1 MKDFN
6 YQEQLLLWKKNQ
18 LLLQKKYADTPPGFS
33 SAEAEKAAWAA
44 WEEEYTRFQEHMHF
58 KINDTALPSVSSLL
72 IGREE
77 ELTAVRDTLASFHTV
92 FLYGIG
98 GIGKTAIALTYIARH
113 RPAYDHVLYVVTGK
127 GVLQAVCDDTSVPIS
142 GLLYDRKRYPALRQ
156 YYREKLSALQK
167 ISEEKKILIVI
178 DNLNTPAD
186 KDLCQFLELS
196 CDKIITTRVNYE
208 IVPEKEKLLVKA
220 LRPEHWPELIQTYS
234 SGLEPAKT
242 EQLLHYGHQVEG
254 HTLSIKMASVQASY
268 GELSGHPDNGSHI
281 TSLLSSFRL
290 KKAEWEALLYLSV
303 LAPQGMEKDL
313 FLRISGASERTLQSL
328 RNDLLIDVL
337 VMERTAEHSLEDP
350 GRETAAPSAGSEQT
364 KACLL
369 LRVHPLIAEAVKR
382 IMPPT
387 CINCSRL
394 LRGFEKYLYGDDLGV
409 GTWNRTYEEN
419 RVLEPHVFAVYET
432 FPNPAPWLGTAFE
445 EIVTFLWVQG
455 YYEEALPYAIK
466 VYESVMNYYGSNHV
480 LPGREALRVA
490 AVYHNRMDHDQALMW
505 YQKGYELLKAV
516 TPRTFEVMDQLST
529 ACGKLAKEYS
539 HRQDPVA
546 RNKYAAEYMQ
556 IAEAI
561 MQMDDKDLP
570 ESGKQR
576 FSMKRHYFLLEEA
589 KYALREGRIAVS
601 RELYAAIET
610 WMESQEDL
618 GYRKTAF
625 KELQI
630 ALLIHENQ
638 LENAEKIARENVQSA
653 CLYRGEKYKD
663 YLSQL
668 EILADVLALEKKSE
682 EAFSVYE
689 KLLTHLQR
697 DYPYEEKW
705 IRKTMDH
712 LTVSL

>member
-1 MKDFN
+1 M
-6 YQEQLLLWKKNQ
+6 
-18 LLLQKKYADTPPGFS
+18 
-33 SAEAEKAAWAA
+33 
-44 WEEEYTRFQEHMHF
+44 
-58 KINDTALPSVSSLL
+58 
-72 IGREE
+72 
-77 ELTAVRDTLASFHTV
+77 
-92 FLYGIG
+92 
-98 GIGKTAIALTYIARH
+98 
-113 RPAYDHVLYVVTGK
+113 
-127 GVLQAVCDDTSVPIS
+127 
-142 GLLYDRKRYPALRQ
+142 
-156 YYREKLSALQK
+156 
-167 ISEEKKILIVI
+167 
-178 DNLNTPAD
+178 
-186 KDLCQFLELS
+186 
-196 CDKIITTRVNYE
+196 
-208 IVPEKEKLLVKA
+208 PEKEKLLVNA
-220 LRPEHWPELIQTYS
+220 LRPEYWPELIQTYS

-242 EQLLHYGHQVEG
+242 EQLLHYGRQVEG

-303 LAPQGMEKDL
+303 LAPQGIEKDL
-313 FLRISGASERTLQSL
+313 FLRISGASEQTLRSL

-337 VMERTAEHSLEDP
+337 VMEKTAL
-350 GRETAAPSAGSEQT
+350 SAGSEKT
-364 KACLL
+364 ETRLL
-369 LRVHPLIAEAVKR
+369 LRVHPLIAEAAKR

-516 TPRTFEVMDQLST
+516 TPRSFEVMDQLST

-539 HRQDPVA
+539 YRQDPVA

-556 IAEAI
+556 VAEAI
-561 MQMDDKDLP
+561 MQMNDKDLP
-570 ESGKQR
+570 ESEKQR

-610 WMESQEDL
+610 WMESQENL

-638 LENAEKIARENVQSA
+638 LEDAEKIARENVQSA

-668 EILADVLALEKKSE
+668 EILADVLALEKKSA

-689 KLLTHLQR
+689 KILTHLQR

>member
-1 MKDFN
+1 MKDFD
-6 YQEQLLLWKKNQ
+6 YQEQLLLWRKNQ

-33 SAEAEKAAWAA
+33 SAEAEKTAWEA
-44 WEEEYTRFQEHMHF
+44 WEEEYTRFLEHRHF
-58 KINDTALPSVSSLL
+58 KINDTSLPSVSFPL

-77 ELTAVRDTLASFHTV
+77 ELAAARDTLASFHTV
-92 FLYGIG
+92 FLCGIG

-113 RPAYDHVLYVVTGK
+113 RLAYDHVLYIVTGK
-127 GVLQAVCDDTSVPIS
+127 GILQAVCDDTSVPIS

-208 IVPEKEKLLVKA
+208 IVPEKEKILVNA
-220 LRPEHWPELIQTYS
+220 LRPEYWPKLIQTYS
-234 SGLEPAKT
+234 GGLEPAKA

-313 FLRISGASERTLQSL
+313 FLRISGASEHTLRSL
-328 RNDLLIDVL
+328 QNDLLMDVF
-337 VMERTAEHSLEDP
+337 VM
-350 GRETAAPSAGSEQT
+350 ETAAPSAESEQT
-364 KACLL
+364 ETRLF

-394 LRGFEKYLYGDDLGV
+394 LRGFEKYMHGDDIGTC
-409 GTWNRTYEEN
+409 TWNRTYEEN

-432 FPNPAPWLGTAFE
+432 FPDPAPWLGTAFE

-455 YYEEALPYAIK
+455 YFEEALPYAIK
-466 VYESVMNYYGSNHV
+466 VYEAVMNYYGPNHV

-516 TPRTFEVMDQLST
+516 TPRTFEVMDQLSS
-529 ACGKLAKEYS
+529 ACAKLAKEYS
-539 HRQDPVA
+539 HRQDPAA

-556 IAEAI
+556 IAETI

-570 ESGKQR
+570 ESEKQR
-576 FSMKRHYFLLEEA
+576 FSMKLHYVLLEEA

-601 RELYAAIET
+601 KELYAAIET
-610 WMESQEDL
+610 WMESREDL

-630 ALLIHENQ
+630 AFLIHENQ
-638 LENAEKIARENVQSA
+638 LEEAEKIARENVQSA
-653 CLYRGEKYKD
+653 LLYRGEKYKD

-668 EILADVLALEKKSE
+668 EILADVLALEKKSA

-689 KLLTHLQR
+689 RILTHLQR